1 MMRAVRCTMAIAVVA
16 ALGCE
21 LPVETL
27 DTTVTMTADWV
38 APAGPFAIG
47 ATVPGEPAVII
58 TDSKGAPRRGVVVAF
73 LPQVPPMTIFPVVDT
88 TDSEGRAVMPEP
100 WVLGTQPG
108 THRLLVYV
116 PSGQTNDPVTFA
128 VQVQASLMQTPP

>member
-1 MMRAVRCTMAIAVVA
+1 MRTTRLALVA
-16 ALGCE
+16 ALLLAVGCE

-27 DTTVTMTADWV
+27 DTTVTMTADWT
-38 APAGPFAIG
+38 APAGPFTIG

-58 TDSKGAPRRGVVVAF
+58 TDSRGKPRRGVVVAF

-88 TDSEGRAVMPEP
+88 TDADGRAVMPEP
-100 WVLGTQPG
+100 WMLGTQPG

-116 PSGQTNDPVTFA
+116 PSGQTNDPVTFS
-128 VQVQASLMQTPP
+128 VVVTPP